1 MPGSHHSKS
10 AHSWEQRSHISHPSQ
25 AGSHGSHHTYAGSHA
40 SQHSQAGSRTSHH
53 SQAGSRASYHSQRG
67 DSEQSGSVALSRAR
81 SDGGRRSQYQPPG
94 RPVIYGGREWH
105 ISADGSFDAMYDLE
119 TQLRHNAEIAAGVP
133 SLAPDDSISNAGP
146 LHQRRASS
154 TYPGSSHSAAEH
166 DRGYGPSGSGSKS
179 HHSSSSSHHSSRSHA
194 RSQSHGSSQFHGSNT
209 QSSHSRESSRSSF
222 VEEGGTEV
230 VRLKDGRLALSR
242 KKRNKFLWF

>member
-10 AHSWEQRSHISHPSQ
+10 SHSWEQRTHVSHPSQ
-25 AGSHGSHHTYAGSHA
+25 AGSHGSHHTYAGSHT
-40 SQHSQAGSRTSHH
+40 SHRSQAGSRTSHH

-67 DSEQSGSVALSRAR
+67 DPEQSGSVALSRAR

-105 ISADGSFDAMYDLE
+105 ISADGSFDAMHDLE
-119 TQLRHNAEIAAGVP
+119 TQLRHNAEMAAGVP

-146 LHQRRASS
+146 LLQRRASS
-154 TYPGSSHSAAEH
+154 TYHGSSHSAAEH
-166 DRGYGPSGSGSKS
+166 GRSYGPSGTGSKLRQ
-179 HHSSSSSHHSSRSHA
+179 SSRSHG
-194 RSQSHGSSQFHGSNT
+194 RSQSHGSSQSRGSSHFHGSNT

-242 KKRNKFLWF
+242 KKRNRFLWF